1 MLIYEL
7 GLIFFAGNETQEK
20 RFFESSF
27 IILKGIVENF
37 YTDCYETIQNV
48 FER

>member
-20 RFFESSF
+20 RFVE
-27 IILKGIVENF
+27 GIVENF

>member
-20 RFFESSF
+20 RFVD